1 MRNFI
6 TILIAIIS
14 ITVGIIYIKAM
25 LDFKKEAVEYLENK
39 KDVITKEPKSE
50 KFIKAE
56 SNKSNPSKQ
65 NNSLEEGTKDEYVE
79 QPFDELY
86 IPNED
91 SEYIESINKKMVD
104 NNNEPEA
111 SKDQKKLVAN
121 TLYNELFIDLG
132 LTEEEIDEFKN
143 IIADTKMSGLY
154 NNGSDHSNSDEKI
167 KELLGELYYEV
178 YEEYN
183 ETLMQRMK
191 IMQYKQQ
198 LALLDIILLEL
209 QESNLLSVM
218 LEEGKQTQLPDL
230 SKDPDHIEQ
239 KIKEI
244 SDNFSDNR
252 AKSDKK
258 ILERALQFLDTEQ
271 IEVLEKFLDT
281 TRYTE
286 ETKIKMISESYNNKN

>member
-258 ILERALQFLDTEQ
+258 ILERALRFLDTEQ

>member
-1 MRNFI
+1 
-6 TILIAIIS
+6 
-14 ITVGIIYIKAM
+14 
-25 LDFKKEAVEYLENK
+25 
-39 KDVITKEPKSE
+39 
-50 KFIKAE
+50 
-56 SNKSNPSKQ
+56 
-65 NNSLEEGTKDEYVE
+65 
-79 QPFDELY
+79 
-86 IPNED
+86 
-91 SEYIESINKKMVD
+91 MVD
-104 NNNEPEA
+104 NNKEPEA

-132 LTEEEIDEFKN
+132 LNEEEIDEFKN

-154 NNGSDHSNSDEKI
+154 NNGSDYSNSDEKI

-178 YEEYN
+178 YKEYN

-230 SKDPDHIEQ
+230 SKDPDHIEH

-286 ETKIKMISESYNNKN
+286 ETKIKMISESYNNKNQPEN

>member
-39 KDVITKEPKSE
+39 KDVITKGPKQE

-56 SNKSNPSKQ
+56 SGKSNPSKQ
-65 NNSLEEGTKDEYVE
+65 NNSLEEGIKDDYVE
-79 QPFDELY
+79 RPFDESF

-121 TLYNELFIDLG
+121 TLYNELFTDLG

-154 NNGSDHSNSDEKI
+154 NNGSDHSHSDKKI

-258 ILERALQFLDTEQ
+258 ILERALRFLDTEQ

>member
-143 IIADTKMSGLY
+143 IVADTKMSGLY

-258 ILERALQFLDTEQ
+258 ILERALRFLDTEQ

>member
-1 MRNFI
+1 
-6 TILIAIIS
+6 
-14 ITVGIIYIKAM
+14 
-25 LDFKKEAVEYLENK
+25 
-39 KDVITKEPKSE
+39 
-50 KFIKAE
+50 
-56 SNKSNPSKQ
+56 
-65 NNSLEEGTKDEYVE
+65 
-79 QPFDELY
+79 
-86 IPNED
+86 
-91 SEYIESINKKMVD
+91 MVD

-258 ILERALQFLDTEQ
+258 ILERALRFLDTEQ

>member
-154 NNGSDHSNSDEKI
+154 NNGSDHSHSDKKI

-258 ILERALQFLDTEQ
+258 ILERALRFLDTEQ

>member
-39 KDVITKEPKSE
+39 KDVITKGPKQE

-65 NNSLEEGTKDEYVE
+65 NNSLEEGIKDDYVE
-79 QPFDELY
+79 QPFDESF

-104 NNNEPEA
+104 NNKEPEA

-132 LTEEEIDEFKN
+132 LTEVEIDEKIWKN
-143 IIADTKMSGLY
+143 KKLR
-154 NNGSDHSNSDEKI
+154 
-167 KELLGELYYEV
+167 LF
-178 YEEYN
+178 
-183 ETLMQRMK
+183 QRC
-191 IMQYKQQ
+191 
-198 LALLDIILLEL
+198 
-209 QESNLLSVM
+209 
-218 LEEGKQTQLPDL
+218 
-230 SKDPDHIEQ
+230 
-239 KIKEI
+239 
-244 SDNFSDNR
+244 
-252 AKSDKK
+252 
-258 ILERALQFLDTEQ
+258 
-271 IEVLEKFLDT
+271 
-281 TRYTE
+281 
-286 ETKIKMISESYNNKN
+286 

>member
-25 LDFKKEAVEYLENK
+25 LDFKKEAAEYLENK
-39 KDVITKEPKSE
+39 KNVITKEPKSE

-56 SNKSNPSKQ
+56 SGKSNPSKL
-65 NNSLEEGTKDEYVE
+65 NNTLEEGTKDDYVE

-86 IPNED
+86 ILNED

-132 LTEEEIDEFKN
+132 LTEEEIGEFKN

-198 LALLDIILLEL
+198 LALLSIILLDL

-271 IEVLEKFLDT
+271 IEVLEKFLNT

>member
-1 MRNFI
+1 MRKFI
-6 TILIAIIS
+6 TIIIIIIS
-14 ITVGIIYIKAM
+14 VTAGALFIKAM
-25 LDFKKEAVEYLENK
+25 LDFKKEAAEYLENK
-39 KDVITKEPKSE
+39 KNVITKEPKSE

-56 SNKSNPSKQ
+56 SGKSNPSKL
-65 NNSLEEGTKDEYVE
+65 NNTLEEGTKDEYVE

-86 IPNED
+86 ILNED

-132 LTEEEIDEFKN
+132 LTEEEIGEFKN

-258 ILERALQFLDTEQ
+258 ILERALRFLDTEQ

>member
-244 SDNFSDNR
+244 SDNFSEKR

-258 ILERALQFLDTEQ
+258 ILERALHFLDTEQ
-271 IEVLEKFLDT
+271 FEVLEKFLNT